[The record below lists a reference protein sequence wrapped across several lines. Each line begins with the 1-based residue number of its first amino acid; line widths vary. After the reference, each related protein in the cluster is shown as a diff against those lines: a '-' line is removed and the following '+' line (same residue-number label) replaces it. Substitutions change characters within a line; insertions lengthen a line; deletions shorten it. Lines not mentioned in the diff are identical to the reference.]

1 MLGSSGS
8 WASVVSTTH
17 LAAVQP
23 CPMGQL
29 VNMQN
34 VVAIGHKFDIYIMFV
49 ICVSVSHHVG
59 ASIGMFIL
67 VDS

>member
-1 MLGSSGS
+1 M
-8 WASVVSTTH
+8 SVVSTAH
-17 LAAVQP
+17 LVAMRPFPV
-23 CPMGQL
+23 GQL

-59 ASIGMFIL
+59 ASIGMYIL
-67 VDS
+67 VDG